1 MHAQQ
6 TRVACT
12 ARERSEMEAK
22 ESPQAQI
29 AKLQQQLQELQVRY
43 AAECKRSEQL
53 ELAVRNKDLQLAE
66 LQSADK
72 EARPTGLG
80 EVNKAAKER
89 PHWDEQNDSD
99 GSGMPSEGSSAST
112 FSKMDP
118 SDDVPNFPK
127 DSVLR
132 TQSADVEVACGQLFP
147 LLLDFLPVDEVVRFN
162 IRAVS
167 RFFASPKAWVFHLFK
182 LTDIDSLPT
191 SSSEKQMHPVVE
203 CFHKCRESEKEGPKT
218 VERRARLIREYL
230 LGTSERCRGFIL
242 WMYNLHRWRLYQPD
256 LVHHFIDVCLEVLDY
271 QLVEPPANVLSWM
284 ASLLHGLYPWPE
296 LRLRI
301 ARRMIDVAGVAKK
314 RTIVRTAMIGI
325 CKLEPVCQCIDRHF
339 LAEFVRIMTSD
350 EALLSPCFHK
360 ATNMADFV
368 LADDLACLVAFR
380 RLLRRALLNPEM
392 LSEVRHEL
400 LELLAGWPG
409 SGCGKRFR
417 LGQDG
422 GLRWGTSSCW
432 NVNSEINSGLV

>member
-80 EVNKAAKER
+80 EVNKTAKER

-203 CFHKCRESEKEGPKT
+203 CFHKCKESEKEGPKT

-271 QLVEPPANVLSWM
+271 IPTCWTTGKCSLLDGIASAWALSVAWIAIAHRPSRDRRCGRSQEENNCSHGNDWDLQTWACLSMHRQAFLGRVRQDYDFWWSITQPLLPQSNKHGRHCPGRWSCLSCCFQETFTSCLVEPGNALRSQAWAAWVAGGM
-284 ASLLHGLYPWPE
+284 TRI
-296 LRLRI
+296 RLRETI
-301 ARRMIDVAGVAKK
+301 SVRARRW
-314 RTIVRTAMIGI
+314 
-325 CKLEPVCQCIDRHF
+325 
-339 LAEFVRIMTSD
+339 S
-350 EALLSPCFHK
+350 
-360 ATNMADFV
+360 
-368 LADDLACLVAFR
+368 
-380 RLLRRALLNPEM
+380 
-392 LSEVRHEL
+392 
-400 LELLAGWPG
+400 
-409 SGCGKRFR
+409 
-417 LGQDG
+417 
-422 GLRWGTSSCW
+422 
-432 NVNSEINSGLV
+432 